1 MGTGLWMIP
10 LVPEAEQDTP
20 TESVRQDANQQQAN
34 HLHQSST
41 KAETAEF
48 YHQSLFSPPPTTLLK
63 AIKNNQFDSFPGLV
77 PSLLK
82 HLPPSTATAK
92 GHMPKNR
99 KGIRSTRAKTKEIQ
113 DARLDLEDMDPPQ
126 QICSAQDHCFPC

>member
-1 MGTGLWMIP
+1 MIP
-10 LVPEAEQDTP
+10 LVPEATQIAP
-20 TESVRQDANQQQAN
+20 TDPVQQEAIQQQAN

-41 KAETAEF
+41 KAETAQF

-63 AIKNNQFDSFPGLV
+63 AIKNNQLNSFPGLV

-92 GHMPKNR
+92 GHMHRNR
-99 KGIRSTRAKTKEIQ
+99 KGMSQQEPKQRKLKMQ
-113 DARLDLEDMDPPQ
+113 DWIWRT
-126 QICSAQDHCFPC
+126 